1 MKEEKQ
7 KISPEMKE
15 IIIHRIESSKLP
27 ENIRLSVGGLSQEPM
42 SLQEVVRHVENED
55 EIGEKIIEMEVAYLE
70 ALKEG
75 IISKIQNE

>member
-42 SLQEVVRHVENED
+42 SLREVVQHVENED

>member
-42 SLQEVVRHVENED
+42 SLQEVVQHVEDED